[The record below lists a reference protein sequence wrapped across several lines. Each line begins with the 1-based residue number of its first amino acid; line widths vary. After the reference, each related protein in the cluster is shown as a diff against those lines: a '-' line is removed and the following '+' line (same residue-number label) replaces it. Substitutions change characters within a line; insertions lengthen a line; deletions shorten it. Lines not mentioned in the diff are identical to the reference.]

1 MQKIIIE
8 KPYRFIPPHR
18 GDWIPSLIQRF
29 RLNDYY
35 LSHFEGVESHEIRHA
50 ERLSESLR
58 RGDGIILA
66 PNHCRYA
73 DPIALG
79 WLARQ
84 VGVHL
89 FAMASW
95 HLYHHHWLKAWAIR
109 LCGGFSVYREGVD
122 RQSLDTAISA
132 VVEARRPL
140 VVFPEGAVFRTNDR
154 LAPLLDG
161 VSFLARNAAKR
172 REKAGLSRAVIH
184 PVAIKYLSGRDLTK
198 SVEQALKSLEKR
210 LGWAHPPIEDGPLT
224 RVRRLNEALLCLAEV
239 RYFQQ
244 AQKGTAAQRRA
255 ALIEHLLGPLEQS
268 WLGKVTGGNL
278 LTRVKQLRTTMV
290 PRLLQSDLSA
300 PQRAQLWKEL
310 DAIYHAQQIG
320 SYPTDYLQPATE
332 MRMLEML
339 ERTEEDLTGRVTIHR
354 PLHAVLQVGH
364 PIEVPAAKPPRGQ
377 ADPLLEQL
385 RCELEGM
392 LDELS
397 RESPI
402 VEA

>member
-1 MQKIIIE
+1 MQKIVID

-29 RLNDYY
+29 RLNDCY
-35 LSHFEGVESHEIRHA
+35 LSHFEGVESHEVRYA
-50 ERLSESLR
+50 ERLTESVR

-84 VGVHL
+84 VGIHL

-95 HLYHHHWLKAWAIR
+95 HLFHQHWLQALAIR
-109 LCGGFSVYREGVD
+109 LCGAFSVYREGVD

-154 LAPLLDG
+154 LAPLLEG
-161 VSFLARNAAKR
+161 ISFLARNAARR
-172 REKAGLSRAVIH
+172 REKAGLSRAVVH
-184 PVAIKYLSGRDLTK
+184 PVAIKYLSGGNLK
-198 SVEQALKSLEKR
+198 KNIEQVLLSLEDR
-210 LGWAHPPIEDGPLT
+210 LGWARPPIDDRPLT
-224 RVRRLNEALLCLAEV
+224 RVRRLSEALLCLAEV
-239 RYFQQ
+239 RYFHQ
-244 AQKGTAAQRRA
+244 AQKGTTAQRQA
-255 ALIEHLLGPLEQS
+255 ALIEHLLAPLEQS
-268 WLGKVTGGNL
+268 WLGRVTGENL
-278 LTRVKQLRTTMV
+278 LTRVKQLRAAMV
-290 PRLLQSDLSA
+290 ARLLQPDLPA

-320 SYPTDYLQPATE
+320 SYPADYLQPATE
-332 MRMLEML
+332 MRMLETL
-339 ERTEEDLTGRVTIHR
+339 ERIEEDLTGRVTIHR

-364 PIEVPAAKPPRGQ
+364 PIEVSTAKPPRGQ

-385 RCELEGM
+385 RSELEGM
-392 LDELS
+392 LYELS
-397 RESPI
+397 HESRI